1 MMLFVGGL
9 LYLYPRL
16 NFFTIHTHT
25 LRTFYYGHN
34 ITNHGQTKLII
45 YWLRNESTSRALH
58 MDQMKFHWRYKLER
72 TIYNYA
78 GYISQKVSSQLSVYK
93 FLQPVCRECSNKF
106 ILNIDKINK
115 LNRKELDIG
124 LPLIISLEYYS
135 TF

>member
-1 MMLFVGGL
+1 
-9 LYLYPRL
+9 
-16 NFFTIHTHT
+16 
-25 LRTFYYGHN
+25 
-34 ITNHGQTKLII
+34 
-45 YWLRNESTSRALH
+45 

-78 GYISQKVSSQLSVYK
+78 GYISQKVSSQSSVYK